1 MHGRWFSGRKIEA
14 SFYTGK
20 ERFRKSG
27 GGPAADIDE
36 TANEK
41 TRLEGFEKWLMA
53 EGE

>member
-1 MHGRWFSGRKIEA
+1 MDGRWFSGRKIEA

-27 GGPAADIDE
+27 GGATTEADEAAS
-36 TANEK
+36 EK
-41 TRLEGFEKWLMA
+41 ARLEGFEKWLMA